1 MRTNMKSQTQTGM
14 VLVIC
19 LIMLLVLTLVAAVAM
34 RTTTVD
40 LQMTTNTMLKTRAL
54 QGSESG
60 RVIASSVISDHVYYR
75 GWPWNVS
82 ATANFTIPGELTV
95 TDTNSEFWVSNNA
108 PLGDLSAGSEDL
120 TYMVDGT
127 DPVDGDYDDQED
139 INSTIYVTKV
149 ATVPA
154 PGSSTAQVAG
164 YEGLGAG
171 AAGGGAYIFFDIRSR
186 GTAPGNARDITG
198 VDYRHVVTN

>member
-1 MRTNMKSQTQTGM
+1 MRTNMKLQNQTGM

-40 LQMTTNTMLKTRAL
+40 LQMTTNTMLKTRAF

-60 RVIASSVISDHVYYR
+60 RVVSTGVISSHVYYR
-75 GWPWNVS
+75 GWPGNIPAGS
-82 ATANFTIPGELTV
+82 DFTLPSNLTLA
-95 TDTNSEFWVSNNA
+95 DSNSELWVSNNA
-108 PLGDLSAGSEDL
+108 PLGNMGAGDEDM
-120 TYMVDGT
+120 TFMVDGN
-127 DPVDGDYDDQED
+127 GDADFDDQED

-154 PGSSTAQVAG
+154 PGSSTNQVAG

-171 AAGGGAYIFFDIRSR
+171 AAGGGAFIFFDVRSR

-198 VDYRHVVTN
+198 VDYRHVVNN